1 MLLYNALVLLASIEN
16 VILVAKAGVVMQHPR
31 AAGVFAIM
39 LFSVHEARWYTTMCM
54 LYFLQERIHIA
65 CQCTRDRF
73 RGKAIVNK
81 PDGLFPSRFRWRLG
95 EFSDDDRIH
104 GMYFF
109 FYLVTD
115 VCIPL
120 HTPPVVTSL
129 RSSGNIMG
137 IM

>member
-1 MLLYNALVLLASIEN
+1 MLLYFALVLLASIEN

-54 LYFLQERIHIA
+54 LYFLQEERIHIA

-104 GMYFF
+104 MGCISFF
-109 FYLVTD
+109 TW
-115 VCIPL
+115 
-120 HTPPVVTSL
+120 
-129 RSSGNIMG
+129 
-137 IM
+137 

>member
-1 MLLYNALVLLASIEN
+1 MGDEKDCDIMLLYNALVLLASIEN

-73 RGKAIVNK
+73 RGT
-81 PDGLFPSRFRWRLG
+81 FLG
-95 EFSDDDRIH
+95 
-104 GMYFF
+104 
-109 FYLVTD
+109 
-115 VCIPL
+115 
-120 HTPPVVTSL
+120 
-129 RSSGNIMG
+129 RS
-137 IM
+137 